1 MFICYKINNNFQD
14 YQRFMSKI
22 KQKQNTNPAY
32 KITVDGS
39 LGLLAVGDLGFR
51 AWREIK
57 NKADKKNMIDEE
69 E

>member
-1 MFICYKINNNFQD
+1 
-14 YQRFMSKI
+14 MSKI

>member
-1 MFICYKINNNFQD
+1 MFICYKFNNNLQD
-14 YQRFMSKI
+14 YQGFMSKI

-39 LGLLAVGDLGFR
+39 LGLLALGDLGFR

>member
-1 MFICYKINNNFQD
+1 MFICYKLNNNLQD

-39 LGLLAVGDLGFR
+39 LGLLAFGDLGFR
-51 AWREIK
+51 AWREVK